1 VATLG
6 AEQMERKIGKSSLR
20 DATIATGVATDKVLA
35 LQGKSPV
42 GIQIANIP
50 MPSEEERERLRRR
63 DRALDEITRLLHKP
77 EPLTEKETLMVKAL
91 IRSMGSQQSAD
102 E

>member
-1 VATLG
+1 
-6 AEQMERKIGKSSLR
+6 
-20 DATIATGVATDKVLA
+20 VLA

-77 EPLTEKETLMVKAL
+77 EPLSEKERLLVKAQICAL
-91 IRSMGSQQSAD
+91 GNGQSAD